1 MSAPPRIAS
10 ATKSA
15 LDRSPAWAF
24 AGMLLLLAG
33 ARVSLAW
40 PLPLPFCLL
49 KRLTGIPCPFCGST
63 RCLQACSRL
72 DFAAALQWNPLALVA
87 CAGIAAWFI
96 AWAVDRLWNRRWL
109 GAVRRALQVRA
120 LKFVLIGA
128 VFLNWVYLWLALGNR
143 FST

>member
-10 ATKSA
+10 TRKSA
-15 LDRSPAWAF
+15 RSPVWAF

-63 RCLQACSRL
+63 RSLQACSRL
-72 DFAAALQWNPLALVA
+72 DFAASFHWNPLAFVA
-87 CAGIAAWFI
+87 CVGIAAWFI

-109 GAVRRALQVRA
+109 GALRRALQVRP
-120 LKFVLIGA
+120 LKFGLMGA
-128 VFLNWVYLWLALGNR
+128 VFLNWVYLWLALR
-143 FST
+143 

>member
-15 LDRSPAWAF
+15 QNRSPAWAF

-40 PLPLPFCLL
+40 PIPLPFCLL
-49 KRLTGIPCPFCGST
+49 KRITGIPCPFCGTT

-72 DFAAALQWNPLALVA
+72 DLAAALHSNPLALVVSV
-87 CAGIAAWFI
+87 GIAAWFI
-96 AWAVDRLWNRRWL
+96 AWAVDRLWNLRWL
-109 GAVRRALQVRA
+109 GALRRALQVRA
-120 LKFVLIGA
+120 LKFGLIGA
-128 VFLNWVYLWLALGNR
+128 LFLNWVYLWLALR
-143 FST
+143 

>member
-1 MSAPPRIAS
+1 MSAPPRITS
-10 ATKSA
+10 TRKSA
-15 LDRSPAWAF
+15 LDRSPVWAF

-49 KRLTGIPCPFCGST
+49 KRLTGIPCPFCGTT

-72 DFAAALQWNPLALVA
+72 DFAAALHWNPLALVVG
-87 CAGIAAWFI
+87 AGVAAWFI

-109 GAVRRALQVRA
+109 GALRRALQVRP
-120 LKFVLIGA
+120 LKFGLMGA
-128 VFLNWVYLWLALGNR
+128 VFLNWVYLWLALR
-143 FST
+143 

>member
-10 ATKSA
+10 TRKSA
-15 LDRSPAWAF
+15 LDRSPVWAF

-63 RCLQACSRL
+63 RSLQACSRL
-72 DFAAALQWNPLALVA
+72 DFAASFHWNPLAFVA
-87 CAGIAAWFI
+87 CVGIAAWFI

-109 GAVRRALQVRA
+109 GALRRALQVRS
-120 LKFVLIGA
+120 LKFGLMGA
-128 VFLNWVYLWLALGNR
+128 VFLNWVYLWLALQ
-143 FST
+143 

>member
-40 PLPLPFCLL
+40 PFPLPFCLL
-49 KRLTGIPCPFCGST
+49 KRLTGIPCPFCGTT

-72 DFAAALQWNPLALVA
+72 DFAAALEWNPLALVA
-87 CAGIAAWFI
+87 CAGIASWFI
-96 AWAVDRLWNRRWL
+96 AWAVDRLWNRRSL
-109 GAVRRALQVRA
+109 DALRRALQVRA
-120 LKFVLIGA
+120 LKFGLIGA
-128 VFLNWVYLWLALGNR
+128 LFLNWVYLWLALR
-143 FST
+143 

>member
-1 MSAPPRIAS
+1 MSAPPRIVS

-40 PLPLPFCLL
+40 PLPLPLCLL
-49 KRLTGIPCPFCGST
+49 KRLTGVPCPFCGST

-72 DFAAALQWNPLALVA
+72 DFSEAIRWNPLTFLACIGVVLWAAVWIADRFFNQHWLANVQRWRVA
-87 CAGIAAWFI
+87 S
-96 AWAVDRLWNRRWL
+96 RLRP
-109 GAVRRALQVRA
+109 
-120 LKFVLIGA
+120 VLMFT
-128 VFLNWVYLWLALGNR
+128 VVLNWIY
-143 FST
+143 

>member
-10 ATKSA
+10 ARKSA

-24 AGMLLLLAG
+24 AGMLLMLAG

-49 KRLTGIPCPFCGST
+49 KRLTGIPCPFCGTT

-72 DFAAALQWNPLALVA
+72 DFAAALHWNPLALAV
-87 CAGIAAWFI
+87 GVVIAAWFI

-109 GAVRRALQVRA
+109 GVLRRALQVRA
-120 LKFVLIGA
+120 LKFGLIGA
-128 VFLNWVYLWLALGNR
+128 LFLNWVYLWLALR
-143 FST
+143 

>member
-1 MSAPPRIAS
+1 MSAPPRIVS

-40 PLPLPFCLL
+40 PLPLPLCLL
-49 KRLTGIPCPFCGST
+49 KRLTGIPCPFCGTT

-72 DFAAALQWNPLALVA
+72 DFAAALHWKPLALVA

-96 AWAVDRLWNRRWL
+96 AWAGDRLWYWRWL
-109 GAVRRALQVRA
+109 GGGRPALQVRA
-120 LKFVLIGA
+120 LQFGLIGA
-128 VFLNWVYLWLALGNR
+128 VFLDWP
-143 FST
+143 

>member
-10 ATKSA
+10 TTKTA

-49 KRLTGIPCPFCGST
+49 KRLTGIPCPFCGTT

-72 DFAAALQWNPLALVA
+72 DFAAALHWNPLALVA
-87 CAGIAAWFI
+87 CVVIAAGFI
-96 AWAVDRLWNRRWL
+96 VWAVDRLWNRRWL
-109 GAVRRALQVRA
+109 GLLRRALQVRA
-120 LKFVLIGA
+120 LKVGLIGA
-128 VFLNWVYLWLALGNR
+128 LFLNWVYLWLALR
-143 FST
+143 

>member
-49 KRLTGIPCPFCGST
+49 KRLTGIPCPFCGTT

-72 DFAAALQWNPLALVA
+72 DFAAALHWNPLALVA
-87 CAGIAAWFI
+87 CVVIAAWFI
-96 AWAVDRLWNRRWL
+96 AWAVDQLWNRRWL
-109 GAVRRALQVRA
+109 SGPGRSQC
-120 LKFVLIGA
+120 
-128 VFLNWVYLWLALGNR
+128 R
-143 FST
+143 FHSRSTAHAMNQAAMTTQATKASGFQ

>member
-10 ATKSA
+10 TRKSA
-15 LDRSPAWAF
+15 LDLSPAWAF

-33 ARVSLAW
+33 ARLSLAW

-63 RCLQACSRL
+63 RCLQACSQL
-72 DFAAALQWNPLALVA
+72 DFAAALHWNPLTTVA
-87 CAGIAAWFI
+87 CVGVAAWFI

-109 GAVRRALQVRA
+109 GALRRAIQARP
-120 LKFVLIGA
+120 LKLGLIGA
-128 VFLNWVYLWLALGNR
+128 VFLNWLYLWLALR
-143 FST
+143 

>member
-10 ATKSA
+10 TRKSA
-15 LDRSPAWAF
+15 LDRSPVWAF

-63 RCLQACSRL
+63 RSLQACSRL
-72 DFAAALQWNPLALVA
+72 DFAASFHWNPLAFVA
-87 CAGIAAWFI
+87 CVGIAAWFI

-109 GAVRRALQVRA
+109 GALRRALQVRS
-120 LKFVLIGA
+120 LKFGLMGA
-128 VFLNWVYLWLALGNR
+128 VFLNWVYLWLALR
-143 FST
+143 

>member
-1 MSAPPRIAS
+1 MKAPPHIAS

-49 KRLTGIPCPFCGST
+49 KRLTGIPCPFCGTT

-72 DFAAALQWNPLALVA
+72 DFAAALHWNPLALVVG
-87 CAGIAAWFI
+87 AGVAAWFI

-109 GAVRRALQVRA
+109 VVLLRALQVRA
-120 LKFVLIGA
+120 VKFGLVGA
-128 VFLNWVYLWLALGNR
+128 VFLNWVYLWLALR
-143 FST
+143 

>member
-10 ATKSA
+10 TTKSA

-49 KRLTGIPCPFCGST
+49 KRLTGIPCPFCGTT

-72 DFAAALQWNPLALVA
+72 DFAAALEWNPLALAA

-109 GAVRRALQVRA
+109 GVLRRALQVRA
-120 LKFVLIGA
+120 LKFGLIGA
-128 VFLNWVYLWLALGNR
+128 LFLNWLYLWLALR
-143 FST
+143 

>member
-1 MSAPPRIAS
+1 MSAPPRIVS

-49 KRLTGIPCPFCGST
+49 KRLTGIPCPFCGTT
-63 RCLQACSRL
+63 RCLQACSQL
-72 DFAAALQWNPLALVA
+72 DFAAALHWNPLALVA

-109 GAVRRALQVRA
+109 GVLRRALQVRA
-120 LKFVLIGA
+120 LKFGLIGA
-128 VFLNWVYLWLALGNR
+128 VFLNWVYLWLTLR
-143 FST
+143 

>member
-10 ATKSA
+10 TAKSA

-49 KRLTGIPCPFCGST
+49 KRLTGIPCPFCGTT

-72 DFAAALQWNPLALVA
+72 DFAAALHWNPLALVA
-87 CAGIAAWFI
+87 CLGIAAWFI

-109 GAVRRALQVRA
+109 GALRRAVQVRA
-120 LKFVLIGA
+120 LKFGLLGA
-128 VFLNWVYLWLALGNR
+128 VFLNWVYLWLALR
-143 FST
+143 